1 MFFHFTIY
9 MKLKGTTFRLHKSV
23 LYLRVCPLTSARSW
37 SILSCFRWTVSVL
50 SRRRLARSASD
61 WASSRAFSLPSS
73 CTLRVCTSPSRTWF
87 LVCRRCSWFSRF
99 FISKWRA
106 SVLSTSGNSCSLQLH
121 LSVISIDNIYINK
134 NGKIFLNVKYIK
146 DYLEPIHLI
155 VHSHIFLSSY
165 SIQCAKKV

>member
-1 MFFHFTIY
+1 MTV
-9 MKLKGTTFRLHKSV
+9 GVLHAAMGMYHWV
-23 LYLRVCPLTSARSW
+23 WPLTSARSW

-106 SVLSTSGNSCSLQLH
+106 SVLSTSGNSCWLQLH
-121 LSVISIDNIYINK
+121 ITVISIDNIYIK
-134 NGKIFLNVKYIK
+134 EEWEKLPECKIYQRLLRANTL
-146 DYLEPIHLI
+146 D
-155 VHSHIFLSSY
+155 STHIFLSSY